1 MVRKGEWLNMNAD
14 ILFFFEK
21 HMDALS
27 LYEVLEN
34 RIMEEIEN
42 LRIRFRLP
50 ILNGWKSMQLR
61 SIVIM

>member
-1 MVRKGEWLNMNAD
+1 MNAD